1 VSETFARYVALGDS
15 MSIDLFAAL
24 DVGATDVAVALERD
38 PGAGHV
44 APLGAASLFHRNDD
58 VRYADMAGAD
68 LSSVYPGIAF
78 QPLASHGATI
88 GDVFGEQL
96 LLLGASH
103 ERTLITLTIGG
114 EDLFSAFS
122 AKPKPALLAR
132 IASDLTEAYDLLVD
146 AIQRARPESLLLL
159 TTVCDPSDRLGKV
172 PGILDDVGKLP
183 LSALDA
189 FNAHIR
195 SVAAGTPRVAL
206 ADADAEFLGHG
217 QSVDEA
223 DRWYWKR
230 SPLELNAR
238 GAHELR
244 RVWLTALDHAS
255 RRTAV

>member
-1 VSETFARYVALGDS
+1 MTFARYVALGDS

-44 APLGAASLFHRNDD
+44 EPLGAASLLYRNDEA
-58 VRYADMAGAD
+58 RYPDMMGAD
-68 LSSVYPGIAF
+68 LVSIHPGIEF
-78 QPLASHGATI
+78 QQLASHGATI

-96 LLLGASH
+96 SVLGDSR

-122 AKPKPALLAR
+122 ARPKPQLLAR
-132 IASDLTEAYDLLVD
+132 IASDLTDAYDLLVD
-146 AIQRARPESLLLL
+146 AIRRARPDSLLLL
-159 TTVCDPSDRLGKV
+159 TTVCDPSDRLAKI
-172 PGILDDVGKLP
+172 PGILDDVGTLP
-183 LSALDA
+183 LSALES
-189 FNAHIR
+189 FNNHIR
-195 SVAAGTPRVAL
+195 ARAGATPGIVL

-244 RVWLTALDHAS
+244 RVWLAAVDRVSGEPAS
-255 RRTAV
+255 